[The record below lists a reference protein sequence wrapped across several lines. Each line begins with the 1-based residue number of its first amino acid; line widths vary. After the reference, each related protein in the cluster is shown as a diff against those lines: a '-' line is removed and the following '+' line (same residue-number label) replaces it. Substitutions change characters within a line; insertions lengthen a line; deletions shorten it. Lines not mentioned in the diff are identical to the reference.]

1 MNFNLLKEKIIMQK
15 KEIGSYL
22 VTDPEICHG
31 KLIFKGTRVPVSTVL
46 TFLAMGDS
54 IQDILRNWPQLKREY
69 VEEAINFASDLI
81 TESYPSQRVAV

>member
-1 MNFNLLKEKIIMQK
+1 MQK